1 MLEEAT
7 TIRHHCSKPPN
18 LVAHMHLQLQAQPV
32 VSHSHGVEQLQRKAV
47 ISGSSH
53 KIPHSTNP
61 LLNMVSLN
69 LDQILLQMVN
79 LERRHRIQEVDF
91 YLGKFAIIS
100 NK

>member
-1 MLEEAT
+1 MLEE
-7 TIRHHCSKPPN
+7 TIITLPHCSNQPN
-18 LVAHMHLQLQAQPV
+18 LVVITQPQAQLV
-32 VSHSHGVEQLQRKAV
+32 VSHSHGVEQHHRKAV
-47 ISGSSH
+47 ISGNSH
-53 KIPHSTNP
+53 KIQHSTNP

-69 LDQILLQMVN
+69 LDQISLQMVN